1 MHKVCLI
8 KYQVMLVITKTLL
21 HEMRSR
27 VTHETKIRLAIFTA
41 IGFLHRVT
49 IAAAPLGGTYSDT
62 IYYDSE

>member
-1 MHKVCLI
+1 
-8 KYQVMLVITKTLL
+8 
-21 HEMRSR
+21 MRSR
-27 VTHETKIRLAIFTA
+27 ATHETKIRLAIFTA